1 MFDPNK
7 IKIDETS
14 YKNIV
19 IHHNWYVTIKYWKYL
34 KINNINSLYLII
46 NKVNG
51 YFKEINKIG
60 YLTQV
65 PTNESKV
72 IIKKYEELWSKI
84 RNLISSVTKNS
95 DYYDK
100 KYMEIKF
107 NLGDK
112 LPLNKTT

>member
-1 MFDPNK
+1 M
-7 IKIDETS
+7 
-14 YKNIV
+14 
-19 IHHNWYVTIKYWKYL
+19 TIKHWKYL

-51 YFKEINKIG
+51 YFKEINKNG